1 MKHIFIVNP
10 VAGKG
15 KGMKY
20 IEKVRPLLDEKLD
33 YIIVE
38 TKGKGH
44 ATELANL
51 YAARE
56 ECIIYAVGGDGT
68 INEVMNGIVGT
79 SSKLA
84 IVPTGSGND
93 FIRGVYPKYKIE
105 RLLEGLIKGKASY
118 VDIGRINEKYFLN
131 VASVGLDAEIAKN
144 VVYFKK
150 LKFIGG
156 SLAYLLSIAKTLLG
170 YECNLIK
177 IKLDGE
183 EIWTDKS
190 LLLAI
195 ANGKYYGG
203 GIPIAPSAK
212 VDDGQL
218 NICLVK
224 ELGIVHILPI
234 IPKLFLAKHEE
245 AKDVQVFKATSIEV
259 EGDKALNINIDGE
272 IIKERNINIEI
283 IPRGIEIIIPQI

>member
-33 YIIVE
+33 YIILE

-44 ATELANL
+44 ATELASL
-51 YAARE
+51 YATKE
-56 ECIIYAVGGDGT
+56 ECIMYAVGGDGT
-68 INEVMNGIVGT
+68 INEVLNGIVGT
-79 SSKLA
+79 DSKLA

-93 FIRGVYPKYKIE
+93 FIRGIYPKYKIE
-105 RLLEGLIKGKASY
+105 RLLEGLIKGQASY
-118 VDIGRINEKYFLN
+118 VDIGKINEKYFLN

-144 VVYFKK
+144 VVKFKK
-150 LKFIGG
+150 IKFIGG
-156 SLAYLLSIAKTLLG
+156 SLAYLLSIVKTLFG
-170 YECNLIK
+170 YKCNLVK
-177 IKLDGE
+177 IKVDGE
-183 EIWTDKS
+183 EIWADRS

-212 VDDGQL
+212 VDDGEL

-224 ELGIVHILPI
+224 ELRLLHILPLV
-234 IPKLFLAKHEE
+234 PKLFLARHEE
-245 AKDVQVFKATSIEV
+245 AKEVRIFKARCIEITG
-259 EGDKALNINIDGE
+259 EKHLNINIDGE
-272 IIKERNINIEI
+272 IVKEKNVSIEI
-283 IPRGIEIIIPQI
+283 IPNGIEIIVPQK